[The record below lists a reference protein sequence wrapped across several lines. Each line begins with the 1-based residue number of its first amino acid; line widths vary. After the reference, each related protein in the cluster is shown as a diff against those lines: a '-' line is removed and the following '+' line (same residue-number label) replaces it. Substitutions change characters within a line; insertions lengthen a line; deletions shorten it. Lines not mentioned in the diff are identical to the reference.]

1 LFGVLEHVWPKRLR
15 HETLL
20 YMDFLGSSVPKKNL
34 QCQLVPVIHFCA
46 FGGVSWLLCDT
57 PPPVAQSCNEGQL
70 QDSVYDDIYLVSFL
84 LLGQHTDKNNLWKRR
99 LILIHGSR
107 GQCTMAG
114 KSRQLVT

>member
-1 LFGVLEHVWPKRLR
+1 
-15 HETLL
+15 
-20 YMDFLGSSVPKKNL
+20 
-34 QCQLVPVIHFCA
+34 
-46 FGGVSWLLCDT
+46 
-57 PPPVAQSCNEGQL
+57 
-70 QDSVYDDIYLVSFL
+70 VYDDIYLVSFL